1 MLHSQSDRD
10 EEMSLKASSLPASQG
25 SITMTGRRPRFR
37 VRWLILAVAI
47 GGLILQRDVIW
58 PPAFNGLAN
67 RALNHHQPEAA
78 LEWLEIAEWFGS
90 QRADTA
96 LLRVRASRQIGDPT
110 MIINSMHEAEKR
122 GADSLKLQRERIL
135 CAAQSGQM
143 SIAGRHLA
151 SLLTDPDYD
160 NKDVCRAYIAGFL
173 RIQKL
178 NEATQLIESLIL
190 DSPDDPWPWIVK
202 GRVSLLRSD
211 LSKAESSFREACR
224 RDSSNMEAVVFL
236 AEVLKD
242 SRQIDEAIPYFKRAM
257 SDQKQHLRAAIGLS
271 QCLTSSGHPDEAIRL
286 LNEMVAMYPED
297 ANILFEL
304 GRSQFEDG
312 DYSTASV
319 TLDKAVSF
327 RPWSDEGHYLLAQ
340 CLQASNRQEEAKPHF
355 EFVKSARAAHS
366 ELNGLQDRLSKSP
379 ADDKL
384 LLRIGVLLSQF
395 GDPQEAVEV
404 LRSAIDLNPQNEEAR
419 KLLDELLQK

>member
-1 MLHSQSDRD
+1 
-10 EEMSLKASSLPASQG
+10 
-25 SITMTGRRPRFR
+25 
-37 VRWLILAVAI
+37 
-47 GGLILQRDVIW
+47 
-58 PPAFNGLAN
+58 
-67 RALNHHQPEAA
+67 
-78 LEWLEIAEWFGS
+78 
-90 QRADTA
+90 
-96 LLRVRASRQIGDPT
+96 

-151 SLLTDPDYD
+151 SLLTASDYD

-173 RIQKL
+173 RVQKL

-202 GRVSLLRSD
+202 GRISLLRSD

-224 RDSSNMEAVVFL
+224 RDSANMEAVVFL

-242 SRQIDEAIPYFKRAM
+242 SRQIDEAIPYFRKAM
-257 SDQKQHLRAAIGLS
+257 TDQKQHLRAAIGLS
-271 QCLTSSGHPDEAIRL
+271 KCLTSSGHPEEAIKL
-286 LNEMVAMYPED
+286 LKETIAMYPED
-297 ANILFEL
+297 AIVLLEL

-319 TLDKAVSF
+319 TLEKTVSL

-340 CLQASNRQEEAKPHF
+340 CLQASDRREEAKPHF
-355 EFVKSARAAHS
+355 EFVKSAKEAHS

-379 ADDKL
+379 TDDKL

-404 LRSAIDLNPQNEEAR
+404 LRSAIDLNPQNLEAR
-419 KLLDELLQK
+419 NLLAELRGKQASNDPVPSNPAVFPGATPAP

>member
-1 MLHSQSDRD
+1 
-10 EEMSLKASSLPASQG
+10 MSPKASSLPASQG

-37 VRWLILAVAI
+37 VRSLILAVAI

-110 MIINSMHEAEKR
+110 MIINSMHEAEKQ

-178 NEATQLIESLIL
+178 PSEATQLDVESLIL
-190 DSPDDPWPWIVK
+190 DSRGLIHVPD
-202 GRVSLLRSD
+202 RERRSFFHSV
-211 LSKAESSFREACR
+211 LTCR
-224 RDSSNMEAVVFL
+224 KRNQVFERPVAVIPRTWRRSCFL
-236 AEVLKD
+236 P
-242 SRQIDEAIPYFKRAM
+242 R
-257 SDQKQHLRAAIGLS
+257 
-271 QCLTSSGHPDEAIRL
+271 C
-286 LNEMVAMYPED
+286 
-297 ANILFEL
+297 
-304 GRSQFEDG
+304 
-312 DYSTASV
+312 
-319 TLDKAVSF
+319 
-327 RPWSDEGHYLLAQ
+327 
-340 CLQASNRQEEAKPHF
+340 
-355 EFVKSARAAHS
+355 
-366 ELNGLQDRLSKSP
+366 
-379 ADDKL
+379 
-384 LLRIGVLLSQF
+384 
-395 GDPQEAVEV
+395 
-404 LRSAIDLNPQNEEAR
+404 
-419 KLLDELLQK
+419 